1 MQNIK
6 AKDFM
11 DPAPLAIEPDTGVI
25 RALRKLL
32 SAKVSGAPVVDQEQ
46 HLVGFIS
53 EADCMRGTLMGS
65 YYTSVGELV
74 RDRMTTEVESIG
86 PEANIVDIAETFLK
100 NHRSILPVVK
110 EGKVIGLIERH
121 ALLEQLMEHIDHN
134 ENLVA

>member
-11 DPAPLAIEPDTGVI
+11 DPAPLAIAPDIGVI
-25 RALRKLL
+25 RALRQLL
-32 SAKVSGAPVVDQEQ
+32 SAKLSGAPVVDKEQ

-74 RDRMTTEVESIG
+74 KDRMTTEVESID
-86 PEANIVDIAETFLK
+86 PETNIVDVAETFLK
-100 NHRSILPVVK
+100 NHRSILPVV
-110 EGKVIGLIERH
+110 EGGKVVGLI
-121 ALLEQLMEHIDHN
+121 
-134 ENLVA
+134 